1 MSGSNNRYLN
11 EKTIFSETFLCACFK
26 LSLFSTAHAAS
37 PKDELNKRLSMND
50 GFSAD
55 FSQQVISPEGETVME
70 GEGTVEIARP
80 SLFRWSTTFPDE
92 NLLVS
97 DGKTLWY
104 YSPFIEQVSIYWQ
117 EQATEQTPFVLLTRN
132 RASDWNNYKISQKGD
147 QFTLI
152 PTAVDSTQ
160 GQFQINIDAKGV
172 VKGFNVVEQDGQK
185 GLFTFNNV
193 KLGKPKADRFTFTI
207 PKGVEVDDQ
216 RN

>member
-1 MSGSNNRYLN
+1 M
-11 EKTIFSETFLCACFK
+11 KKIFSAFFLSFF
-26 LSLFSTAHAAS
+26 LFSTANAAS
-37 PKDELNKRLSMND
+37 AKAELSKRLSINE

-55 FSQQVISPEGETVME
+55 FSQQVISPDGETIME

-117 EQATEQTPFVLLTRN
+117 EQAVEQTPFILLTRN
-132 RASDWNNYKISQKGD
+132 RASDWDNYTVSQQGNE
-147 QFTLI
+147 FTLI

-160 GQFQINIDAKGV
+160 GQFQINIDAKGIV
-172 VKGFNVVEQDGQK
+172 QGFNVIEQDGQR
-185 GLFTFNNV
+185 GLFKFSNI
-193 KLGKPKADRFTFTI
+193 KLGKPNANRFTFTI

>member
-1 MSGSNNRYLN
+1 MKKLFPA
-11 EKTIFSETFLCACFK
+11 KLFSALVLSF
-26 LSLFSTAHAAS
+26 SLFSTAHAAS
-37 PKDELNKRLSMND
+37 PKDELSKRLAINE

-70 GEGTVEIARP
+70 GEGTVEISRP

-132 RASDWNNYKISQKGD
+132 RASDWDNYKISQKGD
-147 QFTLI
+147 EFTLI

-185 GLFTFNNV
+185 GLFTFKNV

-207 PKGVEVDDQ
+207 PDGVEVDDQ

>member
-1 MSGSNNRYLN
+1 MKKL
-11 EKTIFSETFLCACFK
+11 FSAK
-26 LSLFSTAHAAS
+26 LFSALVLSFSLFSIAHAAS

-132 RASDWNNYKISQKGD
+132 RASDWDNYKISQKGD
-147 QFTLI
+147 EFILI

>member
-1 MSGSNNRYLN
+1 MKKL
-11 EKTIFSETFLCACFK
+11 FSAK
-26 LSLFSTAHAAS
+26 LFSALVLSFSLFSTAHAAS

-117 EQATEQTPFVLLTRN
+117 EQAIEQTPFVLLTRN

>member
-1 MSGSNNRYLN
+1 MKKR
-11 EKTIFSETFLCACFK
+11 FSAK
-26 LSLFSTAHAAS
+26 LFSALVLSISFFSVANAAS
-37 PKDELNKRLSMND
+37 PKDELNKRLAMNE

-132 RASDWNNYKISQKGD
+132 RASDWDNYKISQKGNE
-147 QFTLI
+147 FTLI

-172 VKGFNVVEQDGQK
+172 VKGFNVIEQDGQK
-185 GLFTFNNV
+185 GLFTFSNV
-193 KLGKPKADRFTFTI
+193 KLGKPKADRFTFTV

>member
-1 MSGSNNRYLN
+1 MKKR
-11 EKTIFSETFLCACFK
+11 FSAK
-26 LSLFSTAHAAS
+26 LFSALVLSISFFSVANAAS
-37 PKDELNKRLSMND
+37 PKDELNKRLAMNE

-70 GEGTVEIARP
+70 GEGSVEIARP

-132 RASDWNNYKISQKGD
+132 RASDWDNYKISQKGNE
-147 QFTLI
+147 FTLI

-160 GQFQINIDAKGV
+160 GQFQINIDTKGV
-172 VKGFNVVEQDGQK
+172 VKGFNVIEQDGQK
-185 GLFTFNNV
+185 GLFTFSNV
-193 KLGKPKADRFTFTI
+193 KLGKPKADRFTFTV

>member
-1 MSGSNNRYLN
+1 MKKL
-11 EKTIFSETFLCACFK
+11 FSAK
-26 LSLFSTAHAAS
+26 LFSALVLSFSLFSTAHAAS
-37 PKDELNKRLSMND
+37 PKDELNNRLSMND

-132 RASDWNNYKISQKGD
+132 RASDWDNYKISQKGD

-207 PKGVEVDDQ
+207 PNGVEVDDQ

>member
-1 MSGSNNRYLN
+1 MKKR
-11 EKTIFSETFLCACFK
+11 FSAK
-26 LSLFSTAHAAS
+26 LFSALVLSISFFSVANAAS
-37 PKDELNKRLSMND
+37 PKDELNKRLAMNE

-55 FSQQVISPEGETVME
+55 FSQQVISPEGEMVME

-132 RASDWNNYKISQKGD
+132 RASDWDNYKISQKGNE
-147 QFTLI
+147 FTLI

-172 VKGFNVVEQDGQK
+172 VKGFNVIEQDGQK
-185 GLFTFNNV
+185 GLFTFSNV
-193 KLGKPKADRFTFTI
+193 KLGKPKADRFTFTV

>member
-1 MSGSNNRYLN
+1 MKKR
-11 EKTIFSETFLCACFK
+11 FSAK
-26 LSLFSTAHAAS
+26 LFSALVLSISFFSVANAAS
-37 PKDELNKRLSMND
+37 PKDELNKRLAMNE

-70 GEGTVEIARP
+70 GEGSVEIARP

-132 RASDWNNYKISQKGD
+132 RASDWDNYKISQKGNE
-147 QFTLI
+147 FTLI

-172 VKGFNVVEQDGQK
+172 VKGFNVIEQDGQK
-185 GLFTFNNV
+185 GLFTFSNV
-193 KLGKPKADRFTFTI
+193 KLGKPKADRFTFTV

>member
-1 MSGSNNRYLN
+1 MKKR
-11 EKTIFSETFLCACFK
+11 FSAK
-26 LSLFSTAHAAS
+26 LFSALVLSISLFSAANAAS
-37 PKDELNKRLSMND
+37 PKDELNKRLAMNE

-132 RASDWNNYKISQKGD
+132 RASDWDNYKISQKGNE
-147 QFTLI
+147 FTLI

-172 VKGFNVVEQDGQK
+172 VKGFNVIEQDGQK
-185 GLFTFNNV
+185 GLFTFSNV
-193 KLGKPKADRFTFTI
+193 KLGKPKADRFTFTV

>member
-1 MSGSNNRYLN
+1 MKKR
-11 EKTIFSETFLCACFK
+11 FSAKFISALVLSF
-26 LSLFSTAHAAS
+26 SLFSTAYAAS
-37 PKDELNKRLSMND
+37 PKAELSKRLSINE

-117 EQATEQTPFVLLTRN
+117 EQAAEQTPFVLLTRN
-132 RASDWNNYKISQKGD
+132 RASDWDNYKVSQKGNE
-147 QFTLI
+147 FTLI

-160 GQFQINIDAKGV
+160 GRFQINIDAKGI
-172 VKGFNVVEQDGQK
+172 VKGFNVIEQDGQR
-185 GLFTFNNV
+185 GLFKFSNV
-193 KLGKPKADRFTFTI
+193 KLGKPKANRFTFTI

>member
-1 MSGSNNRYLN
+1 MKKR
-11 EKTIFSETFLCACFK
+11 FSAK
-26 LSLFSTAHAAS
+26 LFSALVLSISFFSVANAAS
-37 PKDELNKRLSMND
+37 PKDELNKRLAKNE

-70 GEGTVEIARP
+70 GEGSVEIARP

-132 RASDWNNYKISQKGD
+132 RASDWDNYKISQKGNE
-147 QFTLI
+147 FTLI

-172 VKGFNVVEQDGQK
+172 VKGFNVIEQDGQK
-185 GLFTFNNV
+185 GLFTFSNV
-193 KLGKPKADRFTFTI
+193 KLGKPKADRFTFTV

>member
-1 MSGSNNRYLN
+1 M
-11 EKTIFSETFLCACFK
+11 KKIFSAKVFSALVLGFA
-26 LSLFSTAHAAS
+26 LFSTAHAAS
-37 PKDELNKRLSMND
+37 PKSELSKRLSINE

-117 EQATEQTPFVLLTRN
+117 EQAAEQTPFVLLTRN
-132 RASDWNNYKISQKGD
+132 RASDWDNYTVSQQGNE
-147 QFTLI
+147 FTLI

-160 GQFQINIDAKGV
+160 GRFQINIDAKGIV
-172 VKGFNVVEQDGQK
+172 QGFNVIEQDGQK
-185 GLFTFNNV
+185 GLFKFSNV
-193 KLGKPKADRFTFTI
+193 KLGKPDTNRFTFSI

>member
-1 MSGSNNRYLN
+1 MKKR
-11 EKTIFSETFLCACFK
+11 FSAK
-26 LSLFSTAHAAS
+26 LFSALVLSISFFSVANAAS
-37 PKDELNKRLSMND
+37 PKDELNKRLAMNE
-50 GFSAD
+50 GFSAY

-70 GEGTVEIARP
+70 GEGSVEIARP

-132 RASDWNNYKISQKGD
+132 RASDWDNYKISQKGNE
-147 QFTLI
+147 FTLI

-172 VKGFNVVEQDGQK
+172 VKGFNVIEQDGQK
-185 GLFTFNNV
+185 GLFTFSNV
-193 KLGKPKADRFTFTI
+193 KLGKPKADRFTFTV

>member
-1 MSGSNNRYLN
+1 MKKR
-11 EKTIFSETFLCACFK
+11 FSAKFISALVLSF
-26 LSLFSTAHAAS
+26 SLFSTAYAAS
-37 PKDELNKRLSMND
+37 PKTELSKRLSINE

-117 EQATEQTPFVLLTRN
+117 EQAAEQTPFVLLTRN
-132 RASDWNNYKISQKGD
+132 RASDWDNYKVSQKGNE
-147 QFTLI
+147 FTLI

-160 GQFQINIDAKGV
+160 GRFQINIDAKGI
-172 VKGFNVVEQDGQK
+172 VKGFNVIEQDGQR
-185 GLFTFNNV
+185 GLFKFSNV
-193 KLGKPKADRFTFTI
+193 KLGKPKANRFTFTI

>member
-1 MSGSNNRYLN
+1 MKKR
-11 EKTIFSETFLCACFK
+11 FSAK
-26 LSLFSTAHAAS
+26 LFSALVLSISFFSVANAAS
-37 PKDELNKRLSMND
+37 PKDELNKRLAMNE

-70 GEGTVEIARP
+70 GEGSVEIARP
-80 SLFRWSTTFPDE
+80 SLFRWSATFPDE

-132 RASDWNNYKISQKGD
+132 RASDWDNYKISQKGNE
-147 QFTLI
+147 FTLI

-172 VKGFNVVEQDGQK
+172 VKGFNVIEQDGQK
-185 GLFTFNNV
+185 GLFTFSNV
-193 KLGKPKADRFTFTI
+193 KLGKPKADRFTFTV

>member
-1 MSGSNNRYLN
+1 MKKL
-11 EKTIFSETFLCACFK
+11 FSAK
-26 LSLFSTAHAAS
+26 LFSALVLSFSLFSTAHAAS

-97 DGKTLWY
+97 DGKTFWY